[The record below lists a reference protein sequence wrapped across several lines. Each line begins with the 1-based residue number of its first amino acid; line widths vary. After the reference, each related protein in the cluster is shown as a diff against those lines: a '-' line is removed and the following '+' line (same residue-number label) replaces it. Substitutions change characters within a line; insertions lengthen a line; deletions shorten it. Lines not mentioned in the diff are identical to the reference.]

1 MRDGRYSLDHLS
13 PRVRGKLRVVAGLS
27 FVAIGLL
34 FVAVWRL
41 VTQGLAA
48 AIGPREFL
56 GVEVSEQRLGGTI
69 GLVLVGG
76 FLVVVVKLLP
86 GRVRWFL
93 YAFWMK
99 DGEDKPVRRP
109 GALEYSPVRMLR
121 LAAVV
126 VPIALP
132 VMFAMMTLDAFLSAV
147 AMVVVQR
154 FSESMWGQDM
164 YPLFAAVW
172 EESWWRRTGFML
184 LLMVAILMTIF
195 GVAQAI
201 NERRAGLARRGG
213 VVGG

>member
-1 MRDGRYSLDHLS
+1 MRDQQYSLDHLPS
-13 PRVRGKLRVVAGLS
+13 RVRERLRVVAGLS

-34 FVAVWRL
+34 FVAVWWL
-41 VTQGLAA
+41 VSAGFAA
-48 AIGPREFL
+48 AIGPREFHGL
-56 GVEVSEQRLGGTI
+56 EVSEQRLGGTI
-69 GLVLVGG
+69 GLVLLGG

-99 DGEDKPVRRP
+99 DGEEKPARRS

-121 LAAVV
+121 LAAII

-132 VMFAMMTLDAFLSAV
+132 VFFAMMTIDAFFSGV
-147 AMVVVQR
+147 AMIVVQR

-164 YPLFAAVW
+164 YPLFASVW
-172 EESWWRRTGFML
+172 DESWWRRTGFML
-184 LLMVAILMTIF
+184 LLMVAMLMVIC

-201 NERRAGLARRGG
+201 NERRARRARRES
-213 VVGG
+213 VVRG